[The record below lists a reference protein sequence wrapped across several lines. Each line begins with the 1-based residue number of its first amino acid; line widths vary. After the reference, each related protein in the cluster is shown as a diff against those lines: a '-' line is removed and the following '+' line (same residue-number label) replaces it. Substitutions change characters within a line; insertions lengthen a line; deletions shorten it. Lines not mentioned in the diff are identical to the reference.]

1 LKQFFQPLS
10 VSMMFGMQAIDFFA
24 QRGILYFIHQ
34 APPLLQNNYIY
45 RRRRAICKMDTAGK

>member
-10 VSMMFGMQAIDFFA
+10 VAMVFGMQAIYLFA

-34 APPLLQNNYIY
+34 APP
-45 RRRRAICKMDTAGK
+45 